1 MSFVDI
7 LKIISILLLLLG
19 AMFAILWLMKRFI
32 YKFDTKANNSL
43 GIRVLTTQAILP
55 KKYISLVKFKDKVFL
70 LGISDNAINL
80 IDKVDADELGL
91 DETQTVGNSNF
102 MEILKNSMNIK

>member
-1 MSFVDI
+1 MNFLDI
-7 LKIISILLLLLG
+7 VKILSVLLLLLG
-19 AMFAILWLMKRFI
+19 AMFGILWLMKRFI

-55 KKYISLVKFKDKVFL
+55 KKYISLVKFKDRVFL

-80 IDKVDADELGL
+80 IDKVDAEELGL
-91 DETQTVGNSNF
+91 DEVQPVSNMNF
-102 MEILKNSMNIK
+102 MDILKKSMNKK